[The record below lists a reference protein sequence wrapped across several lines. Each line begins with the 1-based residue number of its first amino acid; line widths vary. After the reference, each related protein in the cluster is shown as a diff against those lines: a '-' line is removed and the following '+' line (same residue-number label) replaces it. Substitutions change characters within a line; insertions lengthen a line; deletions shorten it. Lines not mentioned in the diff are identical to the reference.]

1 MARAVA
7 TESKANFISIKG
19 PELLSKWVGESEK
32 AIREVFRKAKMAA
45 PCIIFFDEFDSIAP
59 SRGRHTSDSGVT
71 EKVLSQFLTELDG
84 LEVMKDIV
92 VIAATNR
99 PDILD
104 PALIRPGRIDRI
116 LLVPAPDKNSRLEIL
131 RIFTDP
137 MPLATNLKIEELN
150 EMIEGFSGADIESW
164 CREAAMIALRE
175 NIRARKVSLE
185 HFKEAGN
192 YISKTITQDV
202 IQWYEK
208 FGAHLRSRR
217 VEQKKEDALFV

>member
-1 MARAVA
+1 MA
-7 TESKANFISIKG
+7 S
-19 PELLSKWVGESEK
+19 
-32 AIREVFRKAKMAA
+32 

-59 SRGRHTSDSGVT
+59 SRGRHTSDSGVS

-116 LLVPAPDKNSRLEIL
+116 LLVSSPDKKGTLEIL
-131 RIFTDP
+131 KIFTKE
-137 MPLATNLKIEELN
+137 MPLASNISLEHLN
-150 EMIEGFSGADIESW
+150 SMIEGFSGADIETW

-185 HFKEAGN
+185 HFKEARDMVN
-192 YISKTITQDV
+192 PTLTKEV
-202 IQWYEK
+202 IKWYEK
-208 FGAHLRSRR
+208 FGEKLKSRR
-217 VEQKKEDALFV
+217 IEESKEERLFV